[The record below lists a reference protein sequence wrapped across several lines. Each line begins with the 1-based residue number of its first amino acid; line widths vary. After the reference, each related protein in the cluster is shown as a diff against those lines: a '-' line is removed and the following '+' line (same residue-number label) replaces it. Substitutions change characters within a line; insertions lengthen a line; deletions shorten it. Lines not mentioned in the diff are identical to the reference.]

1 MSSNN
6 SFKQIGVIGAGSFGT
21 VVANLCSENADEVLV
36 YARSDHRLRNF
47 NELKENNGY
56 TIKSAIRATSS
67 IEEITKQCTLLI
79 ALIPSK
85 NFRNMVRDFST
96 YLDPH
101 HIIIHGTKGVDIQ
114 LPEGESLETIE
125 QITRNQI
132 FTMSEV
138 IREESSVRRIGC
150 LAGPNLS
157 REIAQGQPAGA
168 IVASKFDEVIQY
180 GKRALNTER
189 FKIFSSSDLLGAEF
203 AGVLKNIFAIASGIL
218 FGLGFGNN
226 ARALLITKGMHEML
240 HLGNKMGAETS
251 AFLGIAGIGD
261 LVATCSSELSRN
273 FTVGKRIANNEG
285 IDEIMEDS
293 SEVAEGVRSIQIFY
307 HFSKEEKISVPITDM
322 LYKVIF
328 QSKDPI
334 AAVQELM
341 TFNYSSDV
349 SFL

>member
-1 MSSNN
+1 MGSKN
-6 SFKQIGVIGAGSFGT
+6 SFKHIGVIGAGSFGT
-21 VVANLCSENADEVLV
+21 VVANLASENADKVLV
-36 YARSDHRLRNF
+36 YARSSHRLENF
-47 NELKENNGY
+47 NEKKENNGY
-56 TIKSAIRATSS
+56 AVKEPVVATSN
-67 IEEITKQCTLLI
+67 IEEITTNCTLLI
-79 ALIPSK
+79 ALVPSK
-85 NFRNMVRDFST
+85 NFREMMKQFSP

-101 HIIIHGTKGVDIQ
+101 HVIIHGTKGVDIQ
-114 LPEGESLETIE
+114 LQTGESLQNVETITRS
-125 QITRNQI
+125 QIA
-132 FTMSEV
+132 TMSEV

-180 GKRALNTER
+180 GKNALGTKR
-189 FKIFSSSDLLGAEF
+189 YKVFSSNDILGAEF

-226 ARALLITKGMHEML
+226 ARALLITKGLHEML

-273 FTVGKRIANNEG
+273 FNVGKRIANNESIETIIG
-285 IDEIMEDS
+285 DAK
-293 SEVAEGVRSIQIFY
+293 EVAEGIRSIKIFY
-307 HFSKEEKISVPITDM
+307 FFSRGEKISVPITEM
-322 LYKVIF
+322 LYKVLF
-328 QSKDPI
+328 LNKDPI
-334 AAVQELM
+334 TGVQELM
-341 TFNYSSDV
+341 TYNYSSDV